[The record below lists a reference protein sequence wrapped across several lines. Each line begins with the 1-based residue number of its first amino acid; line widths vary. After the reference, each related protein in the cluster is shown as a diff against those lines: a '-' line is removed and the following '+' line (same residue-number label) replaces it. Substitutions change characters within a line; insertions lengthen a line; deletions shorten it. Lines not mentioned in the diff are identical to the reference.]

1 MNFQVEGPLSLND
14 LKLRYVAWV
23 LQSVGGRKKKAAA
36 ILGVSRKTVYRME
49 KELNSAQQN

>member
-1 MNFQVEGPLSLND
+1 MNFQVESAISLND